1 MEDINSVSDAE
12 NNSEYKEHAK
22 KYTNFLEEYKEYTGN
37 SNNEDVKNSVSME
50 NNLFQKELD
59 M

>member
-1 MEDINSVSDAE
+1 MR
-12 NNSEYKEHAK
+12 K
-22 KYTNFLEEYKEYTGN
+22 KHFLIWKQ
-37 SNNEDVKNSVSME
+37 EDVKNSVSME

>member
-1 MEDINSVSDAE
+1 MEQEMYYMYAAWHSWHFCIFCNSLHTYALL
-12 NNSEYKEHAK
+12 
-22 KYTNFLEEYKEYTGN
+22 F
-37 SNNEDVKNSVSME
+37 SNREDVKNSVSME

>member
-1 MEDINSVSDAE
+1 MPNVRSAMQSSAI
-12 NNSEYKEHAK
+12 
-22 KYTNFLEEYKEYTGN
+22 LEG
-37 SNNEDVKNSVSME
+37 VKNSVSME

>member
-1 MEDINSVSDAE
+1 MGEETQE
-12 NNSEYKEHAK
+12 NKREIYRSIKGKYKQPD
-22 KYTNFLEEYKEYTGN
+22 
-37 SNNEDVKNSVSME
+37 EDVKNSVSME

>member
-1 MEDINSVSDAE
+1 MG
-12 NNSEYKEHAK
+12 SEKRAYFPPLGKIE
-22 KYTNFLEEYKEYTGN
+22 G
-37 SNNEDVKNSVSME
+37 VKNSVSME